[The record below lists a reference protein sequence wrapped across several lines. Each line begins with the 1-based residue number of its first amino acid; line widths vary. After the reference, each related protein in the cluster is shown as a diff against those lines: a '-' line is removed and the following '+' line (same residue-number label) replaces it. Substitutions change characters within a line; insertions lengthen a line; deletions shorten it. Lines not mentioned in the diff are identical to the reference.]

1 MPRQPMDEIGH
12 TYGRLTVIGRG
23 PGGPHAHWL
32 CRCECGTL
40 RVINGISLRKGATRS
55 CGCLNRENLASRR
68 RTRHGQSIGGP
79 NRIWRAWSAMRTRCN
94 NANVPYYMNYGG
106 RGIKVCDEWNTSF
119 EAFYRDMGDP
129 PTLHHQLDRIDNN
142 GNYEPGNCRWAT
154 RSEQM
159 LNRRPYVWKRHR
171 VA

>member
-1 MPRQPMDEIGH
+1 
-12 TYGRLTVIGRG
+12 
-23 PGGPHAHWL
+23 
-32 CRCECGTL
+32 
-40 RVINGISLRKGATRS
+40 
-55 CGCLNRENLASRR
+55 
-68 RTRHGQSIGGP
+68 
-79 NRIWRAWSAMRTRCN
+79 
-94 NANVPYYMNYGG
+94 VPYYDRYGG

-129 PTLHHQLDRIDNN
+129 PTPQHSLDRIDND
-142 GNYEPGNCRWAT
+142 GPYEKANCKWST